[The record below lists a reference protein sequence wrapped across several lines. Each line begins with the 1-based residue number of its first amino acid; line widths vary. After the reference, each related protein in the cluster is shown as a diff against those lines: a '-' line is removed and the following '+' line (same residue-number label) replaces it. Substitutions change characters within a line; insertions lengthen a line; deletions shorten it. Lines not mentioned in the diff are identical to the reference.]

1 MGSVRRA
8 RAIPWAFWWRSARRP
23 KSRRSLQAGGDLRRA
38 PGPPNLGLSQQFRQ
52 RPQSSR
58 QHASHLPHATVRFR
72 FFCAH
77 QCAVGTF
84 CTVVCV
90 GDRMPGASPAA
101 PMRTASGVRSA
112 VIEKR
117 GWTAGK
123 LDLPAVVVRGTNEPK
138 AGDRPRL
145 SLPPELVAI
154 FTKEYRIL
162 FAFCGGRAWEGRRRR
177 SSAGLGT
184 GWAPRSRRTS
194 RAPPLAQGL
203 GAREDMNAAQK
214 GSLSVHTSAVAPSFG
229 G

>member
-1 MGSVRRA
+1 M
-8 RAIPWAFWWRSARRP
+8 
-23 KSRRSLQAGGDLRRA
+23 
-38 PGPPNLGLSQQFRQ
+38 GLSQQFRQ

-145 SLPPELVAI
+145 SLPPELVPI
-154 FTKEYRIL
+154 FTKEY
-162 FAFCGGRAWEGRRRR
+162 
-177 SSAGLGT
+177 
-184 GWAPRSRRTS
+184 
-194 RAPPLAQGL
+194 
-203 GAREDMNAAQK
+203 
-214 GSLSVHTSAVAPSFG
+214 
-229 G
+229 